1 MNFWR
6 SLQRRDDDFHCV
18 ALNATLHEGA
28 FRAVWFAVCDGV
40 TEPRVT
46 LRKWQIGEHGE
57 VTPTDEHVRVV
68 IPTRLLN
75 QNQPIFELEVS
86 LELQP
91 VGAGKHH
98 G

>member
-6 SLQRRDDDFHCV
+6 SLQRRDDDFHCA
-18 ALNATLHEGA
+18 ALNATVENGL
-28 FRAVWFAVCDGV
+28 FRAAWFAVCDGV
-40 TEPRVT
+40 TETRVT
-46 LRKWQIGEHGE
+46 LRKWQVSERGEI
-57 VTPTDEHVRVV
+57 TQTDEHARVV
-68 IPTRLLN
+68 IPARLLN
-75 QNQPIFELEVS
+75 ADQPIFELEVS